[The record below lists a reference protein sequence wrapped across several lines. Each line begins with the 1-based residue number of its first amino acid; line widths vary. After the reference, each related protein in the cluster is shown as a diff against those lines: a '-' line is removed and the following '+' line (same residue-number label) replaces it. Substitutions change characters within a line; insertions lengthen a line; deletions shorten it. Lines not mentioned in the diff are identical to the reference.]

1 MNTEL
6 IVNLIENNLKFI
18 PTSDQKKLIRDLSLF
33 ILDLNMSIFLL
44 KGYAGTGKTSMIAAL
59 VQSLKSIK
67 INTVL
72 MAPTGRAAKVLA
84 SYAGFQAFT
93 IHKKIYRQKSI
104 EEQSE
109 FALAPNMY
117 RDTIF
122 IVDEASM
129 ISGNS
134 YEQSIFGSGDLLEDM
149 MAYLKSGMRCK
160 VIIVGDSAQLPP
172 VGLGLSP
179 ALDIDR
185 LKRYGN
191 CMEMELKEVVRQTN
205 ESGILFN
212 ATEIRKQIEANDV
225 RFPEFKVS
233 FPDIKYITGA
243 DLIESLSD
251 AYVKYGKE
259 ETIVICRSNKKANK
273 YNEGIRNRVLFME
286 DEIASGDRIMV
297 VKNNYKLSKDI
308 EEIDFIAN
316 GDMAT
321 VRRIRKYQK
330 CYGLHFA
337 DMILEFPDYNNLEIE
352 NKAILDTLSAESAS
366 LSSEMNKQLF
376 YTLAEDYAHI
386 TNKRQRYKAI
396 KEDPFFNAL
405 QIKFAYAVTCHKSQG
420 GQWECVF
427 LDCPYFAD
435 DNLSFEDLRWFYTA
449 ITRAS
454 KQLYLVNFDEKYIN
468 TFVSIK

>member
-1 MNTEL
+1 MNAEL
-6 IVNLIENNLKFI
+6 IVNLVESGLKFI
-18 PTSDQKKLIRDLSLF
+18 PTSDQKKLIRDISQF
-33 ILDLNMSIFLL
+33 ILDKNMPFFLL
-44 KGYAGTGKTSMIAAL
+44 KGYAGTGKTSVIAAL
-59 VQSLKSIK
+59 VQSLKQIR

-104 EEQSE
+104 EEQST
-109 FALAPNMY
+109 FMLAPNMY
-117 RDTIF
+117 KNTVF
-122 IVDEASM
+122 IIDEASM
-129 ISGNS
+129 ISGKS

-149 MAYLKSGMRCK
+149 MNYIKSGTGCK
-160 VIIVGDSAQLPP
+160 AILVGDSAQLPP
-172 VGLGLSP
+172 VGFSLSP
-179 ALDIDR
+179 ALDVNR
-185 LKRYGN
+185 LECYGD
-191 CMEMELKEVVRQTN
+191 CMAMELKEVVRQTN

-212 ATEIRKQIEANDV
+212 ATEIRKQIEAKDV
-225 RFPEFKVS
+225 RFPEFRTD
-233 FPDIKYITGA
+233 FPDVKNIVGT
-243 DLIESLSD
+243 DLIEYLSD
-251 AYVKYGKE
+251 AYAKYGKE

-273 YNEGIRNRVLFME
+273 YNEGIRNRVFLME

-297 VKNNYKLSKDI
+297 VKNNYKLSKEI

-321 VRRIRKYQK
+321 VRRIKKYRK
-330 CYGLHFA
+330 CHGLHFA
-337 DMILEFPDYNNLEIE
+337 DMILEFPDYNSLEIE
-352 NKAILDTLSAESAS
+352 NRAILDTLASESAS

-376 YTLAEDYAHI
+376 YSIAEDYAHI
-386 TNKRQRYKAI
+386 TAKRERYKAI

-405 QIKFAYAVTCHKSQG
+405 QIKFAYAITCHKSQG

-435 DNLSFEDLRWFYTA
+435 GKLGFEDLRWFYTA

-454 KQLYLVNFDEKYIN
+454 KQLYLVNFDEKL
-468 TFVSIK
+468 K

>member
-1 MNTEL
+1 MNIEL
-6 IVNLIENNLKFI
+6 IVNLIENKLKFV
-18 PTSDQKKLIRDLSLF
+18 PTLDQKKLIGKLSSF
-33 ILDLNMSIFLL
+33 ILDENTPIFLL
-44 KGYAGTGKTSMIAAL
+44 KGYAGTGKTSVIAAL
-59 VQSLKSIK
+59 VQSLTEIR

-93 IHKKIYRQKSI
+93 IHKKIYRQKAI
-104 EEQSE
+104 DEQPE

-117 RDTIF
+117 KNTVF

-134 YEQSIFGSGDLLEDM
+134 YEQSLFGSGDLLEDM
-149 MAYLKSGMRCK
+149 MTYIRNGTKCK

-172 VGLGLSP
+172 VGFSLSP
-179 ALDIDR
+179 ALEIDR
-185 LKRYGN
+185 LGYYGN
-191 CMEMELKEVVRQTN
+191 CINAELKEVVRQTN

-225 RFPEFKVS
+225 RFPTFRTD
-233 FPDIKYITGA
+233 FPDITNISGV
-243 DLIESLSD
+243 DLIETLSD
-251 AYVKYGKE
+251 AYAKYGKE
-259 ETIVICRSNKKANK
+259 ETIVICRSNKRANK
-273 YNEGIRNRVLFME
+273 YNEGIRNRVFFME

-297 VKNNYKLSKDI
+297 VKNNYKLSDDI
-308 EEIDFIAN
+308 EDIDFIAN

-321 VRRIRKYQK
+321 IRRIRKYYNR
-330 CYGLHFA
+330 YGLHFA
-337 DMILEFPDYNNLEIE
+337 DMVLEFPDYNNLELE
-352 NKAILDTLSAESAS
+352 NKAILDTLATESAS
-366 LSSEMNKQLF
+366 LSAEMNKQLF
-376 YTLAEDYAHI
+376 YSLAEDYAHI
-386 TNKRQRYKAI
+386 ANKRQRYKAI

-435 DNLSFEDLRWFYTA
+435 DNLSYEDLRWFYTA
-449 ITRAS
+449 VTRAS
-454 KQLYLVNFDEKYIN
+454 KQLYLVNFNEKYLAKTN
-468 TFVSIK
+468 HS

>member
-1 MNTEL
+1 MDTEL
-6 IVNLIENNLKFI
+6 IVNLIESNLKFI
-18 PTSDQKKLIRDLSLF
+18 PTSDQKSLIRDLSRF
-33 ILDLNMSIFLL
+33 ILDANMPIFLL
-44 KGYAGTGKTSMIAAL
+44 KGYAGTGKTSVIAAL
-59 VQSLKSIK
+59 VQSLRSIR

-84 SYAGFQAFT
+84 SYAGFQAAT
-93 IHKKIYRQKSI
+93 IHRKIYRQKSI
-104 EEQSE
+104 EQSE

-117 RDTIF
+117 KSAVF

-149 MAYLKSGMRCK
+149 MTYVKSGTRCK
-160 VIIVGDSAQLPP
+160 IVIVGDSAQLPP
-172 VGLGLSP
+172 VGFSLSP
-179 ALDIDR
+179 ALDISR
-185 LKRYGN
+185 LGYYGN
-191 CMEMELKEVVRQTN
+191 CMEAELKEVVRQTN

-212 ATEIRKQIEANDV
+212 ATEIRKQIEVKDV
-225 RFPEFKVS
+225 RFPEFRVD
-233 FPDIKYITGA
+233 FPDIGNIAGA

-251 AYVKYGKE
+251 AYSKYGKE

-286 DEIASGDRIMV
+286 DEIASGDRVMV
-297 VKNNYKLSKDI
+297 VKNNYMPREM

-352 NKAILDTLSAESAS
+352 SKAILDTLGTESAS
-366 LSSEMNKQLF
+366 LSAEMNKQLF
-376 YTLAEDYAHI
+376 YSLAEDYAHI

-454 KQLYLVNFDEKYIN
+454 KQLYLVNFDKKYIRN
-468 TFVSIK
+468 S

>member
-1 MNTEL
+1 VTTEI
-6 IVNLIENNLKFI
+6 IVNLIESNLKFI
-18 PTSDQKKLIRDLSLF
+18 PTSDQKRLIRDLSLF
-33 ILDLNMSIFLL
+33 ILDTNMPIFLL

-59 VQSLKSIK
+59 VQSLKSIR

-104 EEQSE
+104 EEQSA
-109 FALAPNMY
+109 FSLAPNMY
-117 RDTIF
+117 RNTVF

-134 YEQSIFGSGDLLEDM
+134 YEQSIFGSGDLLADM
-149 MAYLKSGMRCK
+149 MAYLKSGTRCK

-172 VGLGLSP
+172 VGFSLSP

-185 LKRYGN
+185 LKCYGN

-225 RFPEFKVS
+225 RFPKFRID
-233 FPDIKYITGA
+233 FPDISYITGT

-251 AYVKYGKE
+251 AYGKYGKE

-297 VKNNYKLSKDI
+297 VKNNYKLSKEI

-321 VRRIRKYQK
+321 IRRIRKYQK

-366 LSSEMNKQLF
+366 LSAEMNKQLF
-376 YTLAEDYAHI
+376 YSLVEDYMHI

-427 LDCPYFAD
+427 LDCPYFAE

-454 KQLYLVNFDEKYIN
+454 KQLYLVNFDKKYIN
-468 TFVSIK
+468 SI